1 MQGRRSIFDDTI
13 ELFRKLHISDHS
25 RPNASWKSVQT
36 GMIIATAAALN
47 LRQLL
52 VRCKGLMFLQSS
64 RFSKEALENLFSAME
79 VKSPVLRART
89 LGLVMIAQ
97 LFVF

>member
-1 MQGRRSIFDDTI
+1 
-13 ELFRKLHISDHS
+13 
-25 RPNASWKSVQT
+25 
-36 GMIIATAAALN
+36 MIIATAAALN

-79 VKSPVLRART
+79 VKSPVLRAREFKYT
-89 LGLVMIAQ
+89 LGLVMLAQ
-97 LFVF
+97 LFVFLKPSKHSSYINYSVHLTEFF